1 VNGIELLEGIFAGAA
16 ESARRPNR
24 GLQDRGGV
32 GKYEED
38 EMKMPSRGT
47 AYVEAWIPSHSDDTV
62 SSVRIGGIGMRS
74 IGKELRVKVLGR
86 DGSSVLDALSWR
98 IDSQISPDLS
108 LAIPIPP
115 ESIGAVLIA
124 IE

>member
-1 VNGIELLEGIFAGAA
+1 
-16 ESARRPNR
+16 
-24 GLQDRGGV
+24 
-32 GKYEED
+32 
-38 EMKMPSRGT
+38 
-47 AYVEAWIPSHSDDTV
+47 
-62 SSVRIGGIGMRS
+62 MRS